1 MAATLNPLYTWAA
14 APNYERMVRLMRRVA
29 AGGTLLAVL
38 LLWAPRLD
46 AAPGAP
52 PPARFA
58 IDVWRTEDGLPQSSV
73 IAMTLSRDGYLWL
86 GTLSGLVR
94 FDGFRFPV
102 FDESTPG
109 LTSSRIVH
117 LFEDSHGHLWIGT
130 ETAGIVLARRDGS
143 LTNIALGRAGR
154 EGRLMGA
161 CEDSRGGVWL
171 YTADGQL
178 GCYRDGHLVSAPV
191 DETQFSYCR
200 SLDIDDEGRILA
212 GTDERIY
219 IMAANSQ
226 PDRQSWEKVERE
238 RIRYRKLDYLLASR
252 RGGHWRIGDGRIQR
266 WTSKGVVED
275 LGPYPWRQD
284 RPDPWTVAVSAAS
297 EDPSGHLLIATL
309 GAGLFWFQGD
319 GKVTQLSTNE
329 GLASNFLLSLQFDR
343 EGTLWVGTDGDG
355 LNQVRRQLIEVL
367 EPTRGRVV
375 QSVCEDARGGVWL
388 GYNSGGVDEW
398 RDGDVRGVD
407 TGENMLNMSVK
418 AVFVSRNQRTWAG
431 TESPIRPPGLFQ
443 LAGQRFQRVVGSP
456 LYNRDVAAIFEDRS
470 GRLWVGTRSGLVCWD
485 PKTDWKAFT
494 TAEGLS
500 ANAVSALAEA
510 RDGALWIG
518 TRGGGLNRM
527 HQGKFTAFHKSDGLP
542 SEEVSSL
549 YVDADD
555 VLWVGTDGGGLA
567 RYKSG
572 RWRSFSKSAG
582 LISNNIAYLLEDEQG
597 YLWLGSTAGL
607 MRVFKKTLNDLAE
620 RNASSRITPTRNSN
634 GGAPANNEPRE
645 RGDGLLPLRVYG
657 VSDGLPNSEC
667 TQGSQPAACRTRSGQ
682 LLFPTVRGLATV
694 EPTQLRAN
702 TNPPPVSIESVL
714 VEGRPQGPEG
724 ILAPRLSR
732 LTVPAGQEHVEI
744 HYTSLNLAAAKL
756 ARFRYRLENHDNAW
770 VDAGGTRSA
779 HYSKLPPGQYLFR
792 VSACNEDGVWN
803 EAGATLAIIIE
814 PPIWR
819 TWWFLTASSV
829 ALLGAVVGLV
839 RYFSVQKLARQLAVM
854 RQQEALEKERARIAR
869 DIHDQLGA
877 SLTQVALL
885 GELVEAD
892 KAFPEEIEAHA
903 KQICQTARDTTRTL
917 DEIVWTVNPSND
929 SLEGLANYI
938 CKYAQDYFGV
948 AGVRYRLEVP
958 PALPSASIPPE
969 VRHNIFLAAKEAIT
983 NVVRHAHATSAWVRL
998 KHDPD
1003 RFTFEIA
1010 DDGRGL
1016 GGMDPQRAA
1025 TRNGLRN
1032 MRKRMED
1039 VGGQFEMG
1047 PAPEGGLQVRLTVPV
1062 AK

>member
-1 MAATLNPLYTWAA
+1 
-14 APNYERMVRLMRRVA
+14 
-29 AGGTLLAVL
+29 
-38 LLWAPRLD
+38 
-46 AAPGAP
+46 
-52 PPARFA
+52 
-58 IDVWRTEDGLPQSSV
+58 
-73 IAMTLSRDGYLWL
+73 
-86 GTLSGLVR
+86 
-94 FDGFRFPV
+94 
-102 FDESTPG
+102 
-109 LTSSRIVH
+109 
-117 LFEDSHGHLWIGT
+117 
-130 ETAGIVLARRDGS
+130 
-143 LTNIALGRAGR
+143 
-154 EGRLMGA
+154 
-161 CEDSRGGVWL
+161 
-171 YTADGQL
+171 
-178 GCYRDGHLVSAPV
+178 
-191 DETQFSYCR
+191 
-200 SLDIDDEGRILA
+200 
-212 GTDERIY
+212 
-219 IMAANSQ
+219 
-226 PDRQSWEKVERE
+226 
-238 RIRYRKLDYLLASR
+238 
-252 RGGHWRIGDGRIQR
+252 
-266 WTSKGVVED
+266 
-275 LGPYPWRQD
+275 
-284 RPDPWTVAVSAAS
+284 
-297 EDPSGHLLIATL
+297 
-309 GAGLFWFQGD
+309 
-319 GKVTQLSTNE
+319 
-329 GLASNFLLSLQFDR
+329 
-343 EGTLWVGTDGDG
+343 
-355 LNQVRRQLIEVL
+355 
-367 EPTRGRVV
+367 
-375 QSVCEDARGGVWL
+375 
-388 GYNSGGVDEW
+388 
-398 RDGDVRGVD
+398 
-407 TGENMLNMSVK
+407 
-418 AVFVSRNQRTWAG
+418 
-431 TESPIRPPGLFQ
+431 
-443 LAGQRFQRVVGSP
+443 
-456 LYNRDVAAIFEDRS
+456 
-470 GRLWVGTRSGLVCWD
+470 
-485 PKTDWKAFT
+485 
-494 TAEGLS
+494 
-500 ANAVSALAEA
+500 
-510 RDGALWIG
+510 
-518 TRGGGLNRM
+518 
-527 HQGKFTAFHKSDGLP
+527 
-542 SEEVSSL
+542 
-549 YVDADD
+549 
-555 VLWVGTDGGGLA
+555 
-567 RYKSG
+567 
-572 RWRSFSKSAG
+572 
-582 LISNNIAYLLEDEQG
+582 
-597 YLWLGSTAGL
+597 
-607 MRVFKKTLNDLAE
+607 LNDLAE

-756 ARFRYRLENHDNAW
+756 ARFRYRLENHENAW